1 MIFYVI
7 NQTNRKCSRLL
18 VSAENLIKNMNFSQ
32 MISNLHRLRFNE
44 KDAFNMTHKNVLN
57 GAENLYRVGNLL

>member
-18 VSAENLIKNMNFSQ
+18 VSAENLMKNINFSQ
-32 MISNLHRLRFNE
+32 MISNPHKLRFNE
-44 KDAFNMTHKNVLN
+44 KDTFNMTKRKCSKWP
-57 GAENLYRVGNLL
+57 ENLYRVGNLL